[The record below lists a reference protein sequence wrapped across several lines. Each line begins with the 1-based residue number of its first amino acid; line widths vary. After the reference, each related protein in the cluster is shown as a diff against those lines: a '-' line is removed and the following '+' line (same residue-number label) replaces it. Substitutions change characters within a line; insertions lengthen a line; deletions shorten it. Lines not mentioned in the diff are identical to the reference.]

1 MLQEIEKKPEN
12 EIQDVAGPIKLENF
26 FNWIRS
32 EIVRIR
38 LAKAEQIAAEKGEK
52 NEKVNF

>member
-26 FNWIRS
+26 FNWIGS

>member
-12 EIQDVAGPIKLENF
+12 EIQDVASPIKLENF